1 MPAYSDR
8 KRLLHKIQWTYQVEG
23 MNAVMF
29 LGISIF
35 CILTFGFTD
44 LIFFTYGILF
54 SCYILMQGTYYWW
67 LKYTSL
73 KGEPIPQ
80 TRTLDRFKQFK
91 ATDHIGMLLI
101 PVVLLLQWFISGKQL
116 NGNNLLGWALFANF
130 FAVLEYINYYQKQ
143 LMYDN
148 QNDFRYLK
156 LNRKLKEASLHK
168 DLRENKI

>member
-1 MPAYSDR
+1 MPSYSNR

-23 MNAVMF
+23 MNAFMF
-29 LGISIF
+29 FGIMIF

-54 SCYILMQGTYYWW
+54 SCYILVQGTYYWW
-67 LKYTSL
+67 LKYSSL

-80 TRTLDRFKQFK
+80 PRVLDRFRTFK
-91 ATDHIGMLLI
+91 TSDHIGILLI
-101 PVVLLLQWFISGKQL
+101 PVVLCLQWFISGKQL
-116 NGNNLLGWALFANF
+116 NSSNLLGWALFANF

-148 QNDFRYLK
+148 RYDFRYLR
-156 LNRKLKEASLHK
+156 LNRKLKEAPLSK
-168 DLRENKI
+168 DLINNRI